1 MMRTSDHDVTETI
14 RAACSDDRQRGDP
27 EITQRL
33 QLRQRQLADQAAT
46 HGLLDVV
53 YRTLETPIGDVLL
66 AATRAGLARVAFA
79 VQDHDRVLAEL
90 SQHVGPRIL
99 RAPRQLDD
107 VAHQIDQYFAGHR
120 RRFQVPLDLQL
131 VHGFRREVVERI
143 NEIPYGRTSTYAA
156 VAVAA
161 GSPRAVRAVGSAC
174 AANPVPIVVP
184 CHRVLR
190 SNGALG
196 GYAGGVDTKR
206 ALLALEQAQ
215 AGPVDAPRR

>member
-1 MMRTSDHDVTETI
+1 MMRTSDHDVIETI
-14 RAACSDDRQRGDP
+14 REACSDDRQLGDP
-27 EITQRL
+27 EIAQRL
-33 QLRQRQLADQAAT
+33 QLLQRQLADRAAT
-46 HGLLDVV
+46 HGLLDVA

-66 AATRAGLARVAFA
+66 AATPAGLARVAFA
-79 VQDHDRVLAEL
+79 AQDHDRVLAEL

-99 RAPRQLDD
+99 RAPRRLDD

-120 RRFQVPLDLQL
+120 RRFQVPLDLRL
-131 VHGFRREVVERI
+131 VRGFRREVVERI
-143 NEIPYGRTSTYAA
+143 SRIPYGRTSTYAA

-206 ALLALEQAQ
+206 ALLALEQAL
-215 AGPVDAPRR
+215 AGPVDAPRT